1 MGVKG
6 VDMVIYT
13 ITLNPSIDYFIEVD
27 GEWMETEVNRAK
39 GEKCKA
45 GGKGLNVSMVLNE
58 MHIPSTAIA
67 LLGGFSGA
75 YIRDYLKDKKHI
87 TLKEIPVDGA
97 NRINVKIQNHD
108 KTICI
113 NGNGPMANE
122 QTKDLLR
129 CFLDQVNEHDWVM
142 INGSYA
148 RQLDHSF
155 IVELAVQISQHGA
168 RLIMDTEGLDME
180 LIRQCKPYLIKPNR
194 YEFSLLIKEAVAM
207 ERIMDQAKALLD
219 QGVEYILLSLGADGA
234 LCISQKEC
242 YRLCHE
248 ALAPVNLVGSGDAML
263 AAFVAHLSLGD
274 SISEA
279 LRWGGAGGMAAVT
292 TLEDVKAD
300 MMECF
305 LNRCSVE
312 RIR

>member
-207 ERIMDQAKALLD
+207 ERIMDQAKAVLD

-300 MMECF
+300 MKECF